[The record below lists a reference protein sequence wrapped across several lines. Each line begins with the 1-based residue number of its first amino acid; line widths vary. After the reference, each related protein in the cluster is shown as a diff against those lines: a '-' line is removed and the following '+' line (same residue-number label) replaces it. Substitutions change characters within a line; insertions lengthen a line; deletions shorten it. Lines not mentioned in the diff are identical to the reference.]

1 MSRSYKKSII
11 KDCPRNYKKSVL
23 YWRKI
28 RRVQKQY
35 VSDNEDV
42 IIPHPKSIINDYD
55 YIDYIIDYEYTII
68 GNKYKE
74 QKEKSK
80 RK

>member
-1 MSRSYKKSII
+1 MGKSYKKSII
-11 KDCPRNYKKSVL
+11 KDGPRNYKKSAL
-23 YWRKI
+23 YWRTV

-35 VSDNEDV
+35 VSENEDI

-55 YIDYIIDYEYTII
+55 HTDYIFDYEYTIK
-68 GNKYKE
+68 GEKYKE
-74 QKEKSK
+74 NREKFK